1 VPEEMVEKGIVLLS
15 TIRRILKNLKRFWLR
30 NLFRKEIGLQLLNEV
45 VGYVE
50 TSMSRRQYLSVLF
63 GEKFDP
69 VNGAGAKMC
78 DNSVNPPV
86 LKDASKDLTKIL
98 SLVNDLGQK
107 FRAKIWSL

>member
-1 VPEEMVEKGIVLLS
+1 MVEKDIVLLS
-15 TIRRILKNLKRFWLR
+15 TIQRILKNLKSFWPQKPVSER
-30 NLFRKEIGLQLLNEV
+30 EIGLQLLNEV

-50 TSMSRRQYLSVLF
+50 TSMSRRQYLLYYF

-86 LKDASKDLTKIL
+86 LKDASEGFDENSESGK
-98 SLVNDLGQK
+98 
-107 FRAKIWSL
+107 